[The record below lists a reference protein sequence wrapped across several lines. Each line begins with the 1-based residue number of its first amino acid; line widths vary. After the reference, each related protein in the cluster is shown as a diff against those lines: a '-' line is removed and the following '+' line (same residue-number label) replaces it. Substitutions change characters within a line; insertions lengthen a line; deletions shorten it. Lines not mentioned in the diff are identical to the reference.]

1 MKRKKGIPLVAL
13 VIFIALLVAI
23 ILTCVIILG
32 TNKDKV
38 PAKPE
43 EQAANQTTDDTNT
56 TKADEKGEEITS
68 EDLINS
74 DADIAGAYKLAGN
87 KKTFAKYAIYAT
99 GGFDKDN
106 ENIKNE
112 LKLILAMAQVTNSDM
127 NKESSTKSVSKDKVQ
142 EYADNIFEDS
152 TLEYKDFSLYD
163 SDTNFTDEY
172 KTIGYTYNK
181 TTANYEV
188 QENDVEE
195 DTPPEVTE
203 VITKAVKYSDKIEIY
218 VKPIFIQPFFSDEIN
233 ANGCQLLSNY
243 DFQMKEFPEDAG
255 LKAFSYSD
263 YENALRTTANQDIDG
278 YVYSAISKYVDLNQI
293 KDYKYTFNKV
303 DDEFKLKSFEKIED
317 KNANVTEESNTEMTE
332 QEKSKYNADIESYV
346 GSEKSSSDVNE
357 LIETVI
363 KLNQENSE
371 KTVLSVKLDDTQ
383 ADGKDEDTVRSLE
396 EKLDDTKT
404 YTVKATYKARLIT
417 TITITTNEENP
428 EESQPANT

>member
-13 VIFIALLVAI
+13 IIFIALLVAI

-32 TNKDKV
+32 TNKDKINTQ
-38 PAKPE
+38 PENMATNQTPE
-43 EQAANQTTDDTNT
+43 ETNT
-56 TKADEKGEEITS
+56 TKVDEKGEEITS

-74 DADIAGAYKLAGN
+74 DQDIASAYKLAGN
-87 KKTFAKYAIYAT
+87 KKNFAKYAIYES

-142 EYADNIFEDS
+142 EYADKIFEDS
-152 TLEYKDFSLYD
+152 NIEFKDFSLYD
-163 SDTNFTDEY
+163 SDTNFTDKY

-218 VKPIFIQPFFSDEIN
+218 VKPIFIQPFFSEEIN
-233 ANGCQLLSNY
+233 ANGCQLLSDY

-278 YVYSAISKYVDLNQI
+278 YVYNSISKYVDLNQI
-293 KDYKYTFNKV
+293 QDYKYTFTKV
-303 DDEFKLKSFEKIED
+303 DGEFKLKAFEKIEN
-317 KNANVTEESNTEMTE
+317 KNANNTDDKNTEMTE
-332 QEKSKYNADIESYV
+332 QEKSKYNAEIESFV
-346 GSEKSSSDVNE
+346 GSEQSASDVKK
-357 LIETVI
+357 LLETII
-363 KLNQENSE
+363 KLNSENAE
-371 KTVLSVKLDDTQ
+371 KNVISIKLDADEE
-383 ADGKDEDTVRSLE
+383 DGKDGEAVQSLE
-396 EKLDDTKT
+396 EKIDETKT
-404 YTVKATYKARLIT
+404 YNVKATYKSRLIT
-417 TITITTNEENP
+417 TVTIKANEENQP
-428 EESQPANT
+428 ENA

>member
-278 YVYSAISKYVDLNQI
+278 YVYSAISKYVDLNKI

-317 KNANVTEESNTEMTE
+317 KNANVTEEPNTEMTE

>member
-13 VIFIALLVAI
+13 IIFIALLVAI

-32 TNKDKV
+32 TNKDKINTQPENV
-38 PAKPE
+38 ATNQTPE
-43 EQAANQTTDDTNT
+43 ETNT
-56 TKADEKGEEITS
+56 TKVDEKGEEITS

-74 DADIAGAYKLAGN
+74 DQDIASAYKLAGN
-87 KKTFAKYAIYAT
+87 KKNFAKYAIYES

-142 EYADNIFEDS
+142 EYADKIFEDS
-152 TLEYKDFSLYD
+152 NIEFKDFSLYD
-163 SDTNFTDEY
+163 SDTNFTDKY

-218 VKPIFIQPFFSDEIN
+218 VKPIFIQPFFSEEIN
-233 ANGCQLLSNY
+233 ANGCQLLSDY

-278 YVYSAISKYVDLNQI
+278 YVYNSISKYVDLNQI

-303 DDEFKLKSFEKIED
+303 DGEFKLKAFEKIEN
-317 KNANVTEESNTEMTE
+317 KNANNTDDKNTEMTE
-332 QEKSKYNADIESYV
+332 QEKSKYNAEIESFV
-346 GSEKSSSDVNE
+346 GSEQSASDVKK
-357 LIETVI
+357 LLETII
-363 KLNQENSE
+363 KLNSENAE
-371 KTVLSVKLDDTQ
+371 KNVISIKLDADEE
-383 ADGKDEDTVRSLE
+383 DGKDGEAVQSLE
-396 EKLDDTKT
+396 EKIDETKT
-404 YTVKATYKARLIT
+404 YNVKATYKSRLIT
-417 TITITTNEENP
+417 TVTIKANEENQP
-428 EESQPANT
+428 ENA

>member
-317 KNANVTEESNTEMTE
+317 KNATVTEEPNTEMTE

>member
-112 LKLILAMAQVTNSDM
+112 LKLRLAMAQVTNSDM

-172 KTIGYTYNK
+172 RTIGYTYNK

-317 KNANVTEESNTEMTE
+317 KNANVTEEPNTEMTE

>member
-243 DFQMKEFPEDAG
+243 DLQMKEFPEDAW
-255 LKAFSYSD
+255 LKSFSYSD

-317 KNANVTEESNTEMTE
+317 KNANVTEEPNTEMTE

>member
-13 VIFIALLVAI
+13 IIFIALLVAI

-32 TNKDKV
+32 TNKDKINTQPENV
-38 PAKPE
+38 ATNQTPE
-43 EQAANQTTDDTNT
+43 ETNT
-56 TKADEKGEEITS
+56 TKVDEKGEEITS

-74 DADIAGAYKLAGN
+74 DQDIASAYKLAGN
-87 KKTFAKYAIYAT
+87 KKNFAKYAIYES

-142 EYADNIFEDS
+142 EYADKIFEDS
-152 TLEYKDFSLYD
+152 NIEFKDFSLYD
-163 SDTNFTDEY
+163 SDTNFTDKY

-188 QENDVEE
+188 QENDVKE

-218 VKPIFIQPFFSDEIN
+218 VKPIFIQPFFSEEIN
-233 ANGCQLLSNY
+233 ANGCQLLSDY

-278 YVYSAISKYVDLNQI
+278 YVYNSISKYVDLNQI
-293 KDYKYTFNKV
+293 QDYKYTFTKV
-303 DDEFKLKSFEKIED
+303 DGEFKLKAFEKIEN
-317 KNANVTEESNTEMTE
+317 KNANNTDDKNTEMTE
-332 QEKSKYNADIESYV
+332 QEKSKYNAEIESFV
-346 GSEKSSSDVNE
+346 GSEQSASDVKK
-357 LIETVI
+357 LLETII
-363 KLNQENSE
+363 KLNSENAE
-371 KTVLSVKLDDTQ
+371 KNVISIKLDADEE
-383 ADGKDEDTVRSLE
+383 DGKDGEAVQSLE
-396 EKLDDTKT
+396 EKIDETKT
-404 YTVKATYKARLIT
+404 YNVKATYKSRLIT
-417 TITITTNEENP
+417 TVTIKANEENQP
-428 EESQPANT
+428 ENA

>member
-142 EYADNIFEDS
+142 EYADNIFEDL

-317 KNANVTEESNTEMTE
+317 KNANVTEEPNTEMTE

>member
-32 TNKDKV
+32 TNKDKL
-38 PAKPE
+38 PAKSE

-233 ANGCQLLSNY
+233 AKGCQLLSNY

-278 YVYSAISKYVDLNQI
+278 YIYSAISKYVDLNQI
-293 KDYKYTFNKV
+293 QDYKYTFTKV

-317 KNANVTEESNTEMTE
+317 KNANVPEEPSTEMTE
-332 QEKSKYNADIESYV
+332 QEKSKYNADIEAYV
-346 GSEKSSSDVNE
+346 GSEKSASDINE

-396 EKLDDTKT
+396 EKIDDTKT

-417 TITITTNEENP
+417 TVTITTNEETQ
-428 EESQPANT
+428 EEIQPANT

>member
-13 VIFIALLVAI
+13 IIFIALLVAI

-32 TNKDKV
+32 TNKDKINTQPENV
-38 PAKPE
+38 ATNQTPE
-43 EQAANQTTDDTNT
+43 ETNT
-56 TKADEKGEEITS
+56 TKVDEKGEEITS

-74 DADIAGAYKLAGN
+74 DQDIASAYKLAGN
-87 KKTFAKYAIYAT
+87 KKNFAKYAIYES

-142 EYADNIFEDS
+142 EYADKIFEDS
-152 TLEYKDFSLYD
+152 NIEFKDFSLYD
-163 SDTNFTDEY
+163 SDTNFTDKY

-218 VKPIFIQPFFSDEIN
+218 VKPIFIQPFFSEEIN
-233 ANGCQLLSNY
+233 ANGCQLLSDY
-243 DFQMKEFPEDAG
+243 DFQMKEFPEDSG

-278 YVYSAISKYVDLNQI
+278 YVYNSISKYVDLNQI
-293 KDYKYTFNKV
+293 QDYKYTFTKV
-303 DDEFKLKSFEKIED
+303 DGEFKLKAFEKIEN
-317 KNANVTEESNTEMTE
+317 KNANNTDDKNTEMTE
-332 QEKSKYNADIESYV
+332 QEKSKYNAEIESFV
-346 GSEKSSSDVNE
+346 GSEQSASDVKK
-357 LIETVI
+357 LLETII
-363 KLNQENSE
+363 KLNSENAE
-371 KTVLSVKLDDTQ
+371 KNVISIKLDADEE
-383 ADGKDEDTVRSLE
+383 DGKDGEAVQSLE
-396 EKLDDTKT
+396 EKIDETKT
-404 YTVKATYKARLIT
+404 YNVKATYKSRLIT
-417 TITITTNEENP
+417 TVTIKANEENQP
-428 EESQPANT
+428 ENA

>member
-1 MKRKKGIPLVAL
+1 MRRKRGIPLVAL

-32 TNKDKV
+32 TNKDKINTQPENIAV
-38 PAKPE
+38 NQTPE
-43 EQAANQTTDDTNT
+43 ETNT
-56 TKADEKGEEITS
+56 TKVDEKGEEITS

-74 DADIAGAYKLAGN
+74 DQDITNAYKLTGN
-87 KKTFAKYAIYAT
+87 KKTFAKYAIYAS

-106 ENIKNE
+106 DNIKNE

-127 NKESSTKSVSKDKVQ
+127 NTESSVKAVSTDKVQ
-142 EYADNIFEDS
+142 EYADKIFEDS
-152 TLEYKDFSLYD
+152 NIEYKDFSLYD
-163 SDTNFTDEY
+163 SDTNFTGKY

-188 QENDVEE
+188 QESDVEE

-218 VKPIFIQPFFSDEIN
+218 VKPIFTQPFFSEEIN

-278 YVYSAISKYVDLNQI
+278 YVYNSISKYVDLNQVQ
-293 KDYKYTFNKV
+293 DYKYTFTKV
-303 DDEFKLKSFEKIED
+303 DDEFKLKAFEKVTNKNNDNTDD
-317 KNANVTEESNTEMTE
+317 KNT
-332 QEKSKYNADIESYV
+332 
-346 GSEKSSSDVNE
+346 
-357 LIETVI
+357 
-363 KLNQENSE
+363 
-371 KTVLSVKLDDTQ
+371 
-383 ADGKDEDTVRSLE
+383 
-396 EKLDDTKT
+396 
-404 YTVKATYKARLIT
+404 
-417 TITITTNEENP
+417 
-428 EESQPANT
+428 

>member
-303 DDEFKLKSFEKIED
+303 DDEFKLKSFEKIE
-317 KNANVTEESNTEMTE
+317 ANVTEEPNTEMTE

>member
-233 ANGCQLLSNY
+233 AKGCQLLSNY

-278 YVYSAISKYVDLNQI
+278 YIYSAISKYVDLNQI

-317 KNANVTEESNTEMTE
+317 KNANVTEEPNTEMTE

>member
-112 LKLILAMAQVTNSDM
+112 LKLILAMEQVTNSDM

-317 KNANVTEESNTEMTE
+317 KNANVTEEPNTEMTE

>member
-43 EQAANQTTDDTNT
+43 EQVANQTTDDTNT

-317 KNANVTEESNTEMTE
+317 KNANVTEEPNTEMTE

>member
-317 KNANVTEESNTEMTE
+317 KNANVTEEPNTEMTE

-396 EKLDDTKT
+396 EKLDE
-404 YTVKATYKARLIT
+404 VFG
-417 TITITTNEENP
+417 E
-428 EESQPANT
+428 

>member
-163 SDTNFTDEY
+163 SDTNFTNKY

-317 KNANVTEESNTEMTE
+317 KNANVTEEPNTEMTE